1 MIHIHVHTYVH
12 TYDISFDNGGTN
24 HQNSSGEDI
33 KNMAM

>member
-1 MIHIHVHTYVH
+1 MYIH

-33 KNMAM
+33 KNMGM